1 VSAPQVTQ
9 EPPGGG
15 RAWLVWT
22 IGLLAYV
29 AAVLQRTSFGVAGLE
44 ATDRYGIGPE
54 TLSLF
59 VVVQVVVYAGMQIP
73 SGLLLDRYGSRRL
86 LVVGSAVMIAGQ
98 LLLAVTALLPLAI
111 AARVL
116 VGAGDAL
123 VFLSVIR
130 LIPRWFP
137 GRRVPLVTQLTG
149 ILGQA
154 GQILSAIP
162 LIAVL
167 DAYGWTTAFGSAAAV
182 GVLVL
187 VLVVAVVT
195 DAPRPLPAVS
205 EPLSVRALAGRLR
218 AVWLRPGT
226 RLGFFTHMATQ
237 FSGTVF
243 ALLWGVPYL
252 VTAQGMSEIA
262 AGGML
267 TTFVVASIVV
277 GPLIGEVTARRPLRR
292 SWMVLGI
299 IGANAAMWTIVLALP
314 GPAPRWLLVLL
325 VVVMATGGPG
335 SVIGF
340 DYART
345 SNPPEN
351 LGLAQG
357 VVNQGGFL
365 ASLLVIGGIGAV
377 VGAAGGYGYDAFR
390 LAWTVQYPVWVLG
403 GAAVVITRRKARRA
417 DGVNLPRLREVF
429 VRRRGWRRIR

>member
-1 VSAPQVTQ
+1 MSAPPET
-9 EPPGGG
+9 EAPTGGG

-29 AAVLQRTSFGVAGLE
+29 AAVLQRTSFGVAGLA

-86 LVVGSAVMIAGQ
+86 LVVGSGVMVAGQ
-98 LLLAVTALLPLAI
+98 LLLAVTAVLPLAI
-111 AARVL
+111 TARVL

-182 GVLVL
+182 GVLAL

-205 EPLSVRALAGRLR
+205 EPLSARALAGRLR

-377 VGAAGGYGYDAFR
+377 VGAAGGYGFDAFR

-429 VRRRGWRRIR
+429 VRQRGWRRIR

>member
-1 VSAPQVTQ
+1 
-9 EPPGGG
+9 
-15 RAWLVWT
+15 
-22 IGLLAYV
+22 
-29 AAVLQRTSFGVAGLE
+29 
-44 ATDRYGIGPE
+44 
-54 TLSLF
+54 
-59 VVVQVVVYAGMQIP
+59 
-73 SGLLLDRYGSRRL
+73 
-86 LVVGSAVMIAGQ
+86 
-98 LLLAVTALLPLAI
+98 
-111 AARVL
+111 
-116 VGAGDAL
+116 
-123 VFLSVIR
+123 
-130 LIPRWFP
+130 
-137 GRRVPLVTQLTG
+137 VPLVTQLTG

-205 EPLSVRALAGRLR
+205 EPLSVRALSGRLR

-267 TTFVVASIVV
+267 TTFVVASIVM
-277 GPLIGEVTARRPLRR
+277 GPLIGVASARRPLRR
-292 SWMVLGI
+292 SCIVLRI
-299 IGANAAMWTIVLALP
+299 IGAKAAMWTTVLALP

-325 VVVMATGGPG
+325 VVVTATGGPG
-335 SVIGF
+335 AVIGF

-365 ASLLVIGGIGAV
+365 ASLLVIGGIGAGGGAAGGYGCDGFRV
-377 VGAAGGYGYDAFR
+377 AGTVAVPAWVRGGAAGGYGYDAFR

>member
-1 VSAPQVTQ
+1 MTQAPT
-9 EPPGGG
+9 GGG

-86 LVVGSAVMIAGQ
+86 LVVGSAIMVAGQ

-111 AARVL
+111 TARIL

-182 GVLVL
+182 GVLAL

-195 DAPRPLPAVS
+195 DAPHPLPTLS
-205 EPLSVRALAGRLR
+205 EPLSVRVLAGRLR

-226 RLGFFTHMATQ
+226 RLGFFTHTATQ

-252 VTAQGMSEIA
+252 VTAQEMSEIA

-267 TTFVVASIVV
+267 TAFVVASIVV

-377 VGAAGGYGYDAFR
+377 VGAAGGYGFDAFR

-429 VRRRGWRRIR
+429 VRQRGWRRIR

>member
-1 VSAPQVTQ
+1 MSAPQVTQ

>member
-1 VSAPQVTQ
+1 MGQTRT
-9 EPPGGG
+9 GGG
-15 RAWLVWT
+15 RAWLVWS

-29 AAVLQRTSFGVAGLE
+29 AAVLQRTSFGVAGLA
-44 ATDRYGIGPE
+44 ATERYAIGPE
-54 TLSLF
+54 ALSLF

-86 LVVGSAVMIAGQ
+86 LVIGSAVMAAGQ

-111 AARVL
+111 TARVL

-137 GRRVPLVTQLTG
+137 VRRVPLVTQLTG
-149 ILGQA
+149 IFGQA

-167 DAYGWTTAFGSAAAV
+167 DAYGWTSAFGAAAAV
-182 GVLVL
+182 GVLAL

-195 DAPRPLPAVS
+195 DAPTPLPPPAGAVS
-205 EPLSVRALAGRLR
+205 IRELAGRLR

-252 VTAQGMSEIA
+252 VAGQGLSEIA
-262 AGGML
+262 AGAML
-267 TTFVVASIVV
+267 TVFVVASIVV
-277 GPLIGEVTARRPLRR
+277 GPLIGEATARRPLRR

-299 IGANAAMWTIVLALP
+299 IGANAVMWTIVLALP
-314 GPAPRWLLVLL
+314 GPAPGWLLVVL

-335 SVIGF
+335 SMIGF

-365 ASLLVIGGIGAV
+365 ASLVVIGAVGAV
-377 VGAAGGYGYDAFR
+377 VGAAGGYGFDAFR
-390 LAWTVQYPVWVLG
+390 LAWTVQYPVWLIG

-429 VRRRGWRRIR
+429 IGQRGWHRIR